1 MSSILDSSWRI
12 SGVIDTGLSIKENID
27 TLATASGCWA
37 TFDIGSGKWSVVINQ
52 PGASIKS
59 FNDSNII
66 GAITVS
72 STGINELYNS
82 VQVDFPHKDL
92 LDQKDTIVYS
102 INPTSRFPNE
112 RDNILNFEIKCVNEP
127 VQIEAL
133 AIRELKQSRIDKIVK
148 FRTDFT
154 SLGLKAGDIIDVT
167 ASMYGFSS
175 KKFRILSIGEED
187 GDDNILSLDI
197 TAFEYDEAIYNTSD
211 VLRKLRD
218 SVNNIVDKSCND
230 TVQTKDD
237 INFGS
242 QILKLLGA
250 SMVTNLLTSAFSK
263 NPITGAITQIL
274 SPKSATLENNLI
286 STFTEKNRA
295 EMLKGLKT
303 PVPKLTDGSG
313 AALPTTLCE
322 GSTLSIKLST
332 DCDTCY
338 FDVNNVELDY
348 TITGVQAADITPFP
362 LTGKIKFNQTLSI
375 PIVEDVST
383 ETETLV
389 FTIPGATASIE
400 IKDKLPYSYIT
411 NASPTSVTEGNSSTV
426 TLSTI
431 GVANGTS
438 IPYTITGPGVGR
450 VTTALTGNV
459 TVNSDLATLTVA
471 TANDSIYTGNQDITV
486 TFNPSVTDHCGQLD
500 RTAII
505 NIVDNDSPPA
515 ADTTCSYVS
524 VPVVWCGSFD
534 GTDNQLKGVT
544 VLKTMLFPKPLA
556 GESTITVPK
565 TLTVTKGNPS
575 TITVATTE
583 TIAAGTANM
592 GGQAAQIITSFNSVI
607 PKGLITG
614 TTVTVYGYDG

>member
-52 PGASIKS
+52 PGNSIKS

-102 INPTSRFPNE
+102 INPSSRFPNE

-218 SVNNIVDKSCND
+218 SV
-230 TVQTKDD
+230 
-237 INFGS
+237 
-242 QILKLLGA
+242 
-250 SMVTNLLTSAFSK
+250 
-263 NPITGAITQIL
+263 
-274 SPKSATLENNLI
+274 
-286 STFTEKNRA
+286 FTEKNRA

>member
-52 PGASIKS
+52 PGNSIKS

-102 INPTSRFPNE
+102 INPSSRFPNE

-348 TITGVQAADITPFP
+348 TIT
-362 LTGKIKFNQTLSI
+362 
-375 PIVEDVST
+375 
-383 ETETLV
+383 
-389 FTIPGATASIE
+389 ATASIE